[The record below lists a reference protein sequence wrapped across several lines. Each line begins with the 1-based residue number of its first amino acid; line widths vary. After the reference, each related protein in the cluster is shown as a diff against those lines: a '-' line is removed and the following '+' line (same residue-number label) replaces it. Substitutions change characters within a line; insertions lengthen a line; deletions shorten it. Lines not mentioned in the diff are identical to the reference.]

1 MPPDDPATACR
12 LPNDLTQVAPAVDRA
27 ANQAKCDD
35 GPGEWMPP
43 DKRYRCSY
51 DER

>member
-12 LPNDLTQVAPAVDRA
+12 LPNDLTQVALAVDRA

-43 DKRYRCSY
+43 DKRYWCSY